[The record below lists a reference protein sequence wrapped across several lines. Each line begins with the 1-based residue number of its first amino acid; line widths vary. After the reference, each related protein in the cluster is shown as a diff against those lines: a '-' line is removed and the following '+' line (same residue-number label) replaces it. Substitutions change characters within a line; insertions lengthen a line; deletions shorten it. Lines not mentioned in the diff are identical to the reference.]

1 MTTTLV
7 GTPDPDDFGLRRVER
22 LSWFAR
28 TLADHVSRIEW
39 LIRTARD
46 AHAGKDVVWDL
57 EASKTLAT
65 AALRSLGDPV
75 NKELWFT

>member
-46 AHAGKDVVWDL
+46 AHAPGVPGRYRRK
-57 EASKTLAT
+57 LA
-65 AALRSLGDPV
+65 A
-75 NKELWFT
+75 

>member
-46 AHAGKDVVWDL
+46 NGAGREVVWDL
-57 EASKTLAT
+57 EGSLELTK
-65 AALRSLGDPV
+65 AALRGLAG
-75 NKELWFT
+75 